1 VILSVLTV
9 GFPFFGM
16 STTVTVQVPLRIP
29 RTVLPTNLQYLV
41 PRVMEMRIEPC
52 ERFGIF
58 SDTVAAILAAV
69 ALRDARMRRVFID
82 VVVFVLRATGSTDV
96 EELVLFAIVVATG
109 GVIEVLELEELEL
122 EELLL
127 DELDDVVVVVGNA
140 FRERTVTGV
149 LPPT

>member
-1 VILSVLTV
+1 
-9 GFPFFGM
+9 M

-82 VVVFVLRATGSTDV
+82 VVLFVLRATGSTVV

-109 GVIEVLELEELEL
+109 GVVEVLEL

>member
-1 VILSVLTV
+1 
-9 GFPFFGM
+9 M

-29 RTVLPTNLQYLV
+29 RTVLPTNLQYFV

-69 ALRDARMRRVFID
+69 ALRDARIRRVFID
-82 VVVFVLRATGSTDV
+82 VVVFVLRATGCTVV
-96 EELVLFAIVVATG
+96 EELVLLAIVVTTV
-109 GVIEVLELEELEL
+109 GVVEVLELEEV
-122 EELLL
+122 EEEEELL

>member
-1 VILSVLTV
+1 
-9 GFPFFGM
+9 M

-52 ERFGIF
+52 ERFGILN
-58 SDTVAAILAAV
+58 DTVAAILAAV

-82 VVVFVLRATGSTDV
+82 VVLFVLRATGSTVV

-109 GVIEVLELEELEL
+109 GVVEVLELEVLEL

>member
-1 VILSVLTV
+1 
-9 GFPFFGM
+9 
-16 STTVTVQVPLRIP
+16 
-29 RTVLPTNLQYLV
+29 
-41 PRVMEMRIEPC
+41 MEIRIEPC

-69 ALRDARMRRVFID
+69 ALRDARMRRVFSD
-82 VVVFVLRATGSTDV
+82 VVVFVLRAMGCTVV

-109 GVIEVLELEELEL
+109 GVVEVLELEVLELE

>member
-82 VVVFVLRATGSTDV
+82 VVVFVLRATGSTVV
-96 EELVLFAIVVATG
+96 EEIVLFAIVVAMG
-109 GVIEVLELEELEL
+109 GVVEVLELE

>member
-1 VILSVLTV
+1 
-9 GFPFFGM
+9 M

-41 PRVMEMRIEPC
+41 PRVMEIRIEPC

-82 VVVFVLRATGSTDV
+82 VVVFVLRATGSTVV

-109 GVIEVLELEELEL
+109 GVVEVLELE

>member
-1 VILSVLTV
+1 
-9 GFPFFGM
+9 M

-82 VVVFVLRATGSTDV
+82 VVVFVLRATGSTVV
-96 EELVLFAIVVATG
+96 EEIVLFAIVVAMG
-109 GVIEVLELEELEL
+109 GVVEVLELE

>member
-1 VILSVLTV
+1 MILSVLTV
-9 GFPFFGM
+9 GFPFLGM

-82 VVVFVLRATGSTDV
+82 VVVFVLRATGCTVV

-109 GVIEVLELEELEL
+109 GVVEVLELE

>member
-1 VILSVLTV
+1 
-9 GFPFFGM
+9 M
-16 STTVTVQVPLRIP
+16 TVQVPLRIP

-41 PRVMEMRIEPC
+41 PRVMEIRIEPC

-82 VVVFVLRATGSTDV
+82 VVVFVLRATGCTVV
-96 EELVLFAIVVATG
+96 EELVLLAIVVATG
-109 GVIEVLELEELEL
+109 GVVEELEL